1 MKDYL
6 ICTIF
11 WMFLTILL
19 YMFGKAISKK
29 ERNVSFSFVI
39 GYVVYSF
46 LVAIVGIPVQL
57 MNLPWIVFS
66 VYMGILWCAIIV
78 VIVYAAKKKNKKY
91 TFNVRV
97 YIKENYFLYI
107 VCAIVIFMSAFY
119 YAGFWLGN
127 HLDDGY
133 YITKIVTLP
142 YTQMGGNY
150 NYPVGVSNTG
160 FNSYIVN
167 TWEAEASVYV
177 KVLGVIP
184 TLFLRLFQS
193 AFYIFLFANVMKV
206 LVEEV
211 VKAGE
216 FKLSKSI
223 PQYVTMIIPLFCTYY
238 IYLNKEH
245 ILCLR
250 DMFFLQSGMFLGA
263 TMTRLCGICLF
274 MIAYLEY
281 GISKKAIYMISSY
294 VMIAVVLIS
303 KSTIALPIIL
313 IVIVSSGSVWL
324 ICEYGKKGVIIVGG
338 LGIIYLMMGILLP
351 NSENVE
357 LTVKNDVINSLHSSV
372 LYFFILFFVFSF
384 FMKNKLVYKL
394 NAQLFLMILLILL
407 PKVNNVFEL
416 LSVYDFV
423 GGRAWSTL
431 IYYFIILNT
440 IYFCWIIYT
449 FIKKEIIIKSVCIV
463 MCTTSIGSSVYG
475 FQKYGGEI
483 LPANP
488 EKKADLKNCLRVIK
502 GNKYFIPNSTIF
514 LGEKLEELSNETER
528 KLCVIM
534 PNMVIDNDTLHSLSV
549 SVRAFAPD
557 IISASAIGRYYV
569 NDGSKLSEYKQIN
582 YDQFVAYPDENT
594 MNALED
600 ELEGIG
606 VNCIVTQSSNYKEWF
621 DQMGYS
627 FYSSTEDGRYYIWYK
642 K

>member
-1 MKDYL
+1 
-6 ICTIF
+6 
-11 WMFLTILL
+11 
-19 YMFGKAISKK
+19 
-29 ERNVSFSFVI
+29 
-39 GYVVYSF
+39 
-46 LVAIVGIPVQL
+46 
-57 MNLPWIVFS
+57 
-66 VYMGILWCAIIV
+66 
-78 VIVYAAKKKNKKY
+78 
-91 TFNVRV
+91 
-97 YIKENYFLYI
+97 
-107 VCAIVIFMSAFY
+107 
-119 YAGFWLGN
+119 
-127 HLDDGY
+127 
-133 YITKIVTLP
+133 
-142 YTQMGGNY
+142 
-150 NYPVGVSNTG
+150 
-160 FNSYIVN
+160 
-167 TWEAEASVYV
+167 
-177 KVLGVIP
+177 
-184 TLFLRLFQS
+184 
-193 AFYIFLFANVMKV
+193 
-206 LVEEV
+206 
-211 VKAGE
+211 
-216 FKLSKSI
+216 
-223 PQYVTMIIPLFCTYY
+223 
-238 IYLNKEH
+238 
-245 ILCLR
+245 
-250 DMFFLQSGMFLGA
+250 
-263 TMTRLCGICLF
+263 MTRLCGICLF

-514 LGEKLEELSNETER
+514 LGEKLEELSNETDR

-594 MNALED
+594 MNAFED
-600 ELEGIG
+600 ELEGTG

-627 FYSSTEDGRYYIWYK
+627 FYSSTEDDRYYIWYK